1 MTTPN
6 TPTPAQNTDRELWR
20 ERPDDY
26 YADSIHVT
34 TSGGIGFNCG
44 GHVIVKPLRA
54 WHGLA
59 GDLTAALKRA
69 EEAERD
75 AERWRWFKANCG
87 WEWHGPDSWK
97 WYTLVPFSP
106 QKDGD
111 AAIDAAIAAAIREAV
126 KP

>member
-1 MTTPN
+1 MSSDTPSNSTWVAISAEELAQLHHDLAAMT
-6 TPTPAQNTDRELWR
+6 A
-20 ERPDDY
+20 
-26 YADSIHVT
+26 
-34 TSGGIGFNCG
+34 
-44 GHVIVKPLRA
+44 
-54 WHGLA
+54 
-59 GDLTAALKRA
+59 RA
-69 EEAERD
+69 EAAERD